1 MIAPRQ
7 WFGMASLH
15 WKGVQVVASERPLN
29 GVASHPAAIWEPA
42 APQDQPDTA
51 DRIANP
57 HISVSTGRDRNST
70 PGTMFGDR

>member
-29 GVASHPAAIWEPA
+29 GVASNPAAIWDRSPRGIST
-42 APQDQPDTA
+42 DTA